1 MRSGDEPKFTR
12 PSGQRGAGGAGA
24 GAGAC
29 ADNDRD
35 AHATITASV
44 DRTCY
49 LITSVWPLV
58 SVIDVVCMD
67 PAVWLPSLASAAP
80 FTVT

>member
-24 GAGAC
+24 C
-29 ADNDRD
+29 ADNERD
-35 AHATITASV
+35 AHVTITASI

-49 LITSVWPLV
+49 LITSFWPLV
-58 SVIDVVCMD
+58 SVIDVVGMD